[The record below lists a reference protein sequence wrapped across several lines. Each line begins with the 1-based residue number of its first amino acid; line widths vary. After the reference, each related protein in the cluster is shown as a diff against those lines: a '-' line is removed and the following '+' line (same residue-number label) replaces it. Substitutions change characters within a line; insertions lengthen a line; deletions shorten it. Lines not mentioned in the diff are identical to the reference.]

1 MSQLILSVAC
11 EMVFITI
18 HVHCMFVGLF
28 GVRLLS
34 FSMTT
39 VVDRG
44 ANFPAIFIH
53 RGSGESGNRGVN
65 KMAGTSGIRV
75 LGVPRGIPSCGA
87 GGSISK
93 ICLNF
98 DGLC

>member
-18 HVHCMFVGLF
+18 HVHCMFVSLF

-44 ANFPAIFIH
+44 ANFPAIFIPQGLGNRRLH
-53 RGSGESGNRGVN
+53 FVIPRGSRNLEPILWG
-65 KMAGTSGIRV
+65 
-75 LGVPRGIPSCGA
+75 PW
-87 GGSISK
+87 GSFGK
-93 ICLNF
+93 L
-98 DGLC
+98 DPLK